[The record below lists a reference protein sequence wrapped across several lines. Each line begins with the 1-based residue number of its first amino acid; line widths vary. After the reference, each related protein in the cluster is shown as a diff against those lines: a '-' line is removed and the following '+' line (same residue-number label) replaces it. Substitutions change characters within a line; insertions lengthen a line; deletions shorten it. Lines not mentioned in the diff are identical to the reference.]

1 MIQFSWS
8 HFHDLQ
14 LWNHS
19 HTWGGWEF
27 ELLAL
32 GCSRKPNHNDHHHR
46 RLRMGCSGGVPW
58 DSSTHKGGDTQSPP
72 FPHCNA
78 LHCTRIY
85 TPLLLLLN
93 GPFLRKKFCS
103 VHFLRY
109 WVTRS
114 SILVDIQSKNISWY
128 WLKNLT
134 HSNQHQHLLTTAMDI
149 DVKMWRKYADNWY
162 PCDHITAMKGY
173 QQWPRNNALSITM
186 TINPS
191 LRMQMPLIL
200 TLTSDTTICGQY
212 PFMEAPWWSQRH
224 QLLSCL

>member
-32 GCSRKPNHNDHHHR
+32 GCSRKPLLHMSKSQR
-46 RLRMGCSGGVPW
+46 SSSPA
-58 DSSTHKGGDTQSPP
+58 STHGVQRRSPP
-72 FPHCNA
+72 GTHPHTREETHRA
-78 LHCTRIY
+78 PLFHTAMHCTALGYIR
-85 TPLLLLLN
+85 PSSSSSMHCN

-173 QQWPRNNALSITM
+173 Q
-186 TINPS
+186 
-191 LRMQMPLIL
+191 
-200 TLTSDTTICGQY
+200 
-212 PFMEAPWWSQRH
+212 
-224 QLLSCL
+224 